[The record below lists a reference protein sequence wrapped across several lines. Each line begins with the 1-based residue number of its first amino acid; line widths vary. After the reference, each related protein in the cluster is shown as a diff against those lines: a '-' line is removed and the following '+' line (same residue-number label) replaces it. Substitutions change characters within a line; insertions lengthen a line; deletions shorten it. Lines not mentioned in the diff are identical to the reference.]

1 LLKEFATRK
10 RTGFMESIYKA
21 LPDPDKI
28 LEENNYDF
36 EIYRDL
42 LNDPHLMATIQQRK
56 MQVMQMGWEL
66 TAEEEVKTEVK
77 ENVFA
82 MLRRLPLG
90 KIMSDVLDA
99 IFFGYS
105 VGEIE
110 WRKEGKYIVPVDI
123 IGKPQEWFIFTKNNE
138 LRLRKYNHGVYL
150 FEEGE
155 KLPEF
160 KFILTQY
167 NPTY

>member
-1 LLKEFATRK
+1 MKSKLNLLKEFATRK

-42 LNDPHLMATIQQRK
+42 LTDPHLMATVQQRK

-66 TAEEEVKTEVK
+66 VCDDETESKVKTSVYDMMRK
-77 ENVFA
+77 
-82 MLRRLPLG
+82 LPLNR
-90 KIMSDVLDA
+90 IMSDTLDA

-110 WRKEGKYIVPVDI
+110 YKKKGKLI
-123 IGKPQEWFIFTKNNE
+123 
-138 LRLRKYNHGVYL
+138 
-150 FEEGE
+150 
-155 KLPEF
+155 
-160 KFILTQY
+160 
-167 NPTY
+167 